1 MVYPYTN
8 IIELLKTKILLAKID
23 VEKQKYM
30 KEEFTPTDIEVSGEK
45 YVEFCN
51 KANEVINKRR
61 DELDKEMLE
70 MMKITQEIQEWEKE
84 FDEKFG
90 INLKHQKAR
99 LYSDGVYSQGREK
112 DWESAEQEVEQIK
125 SFISQKLKEQ
135 RSDILETVRKNLDDH
150 CIYEVSAETLLEK

>member
-1 MVYPYTN
+1 
-8 IIELLKTKILLAKID
+8 
-23 VEKQKYM
+23 M

-70 MMKITQEIQEWEKE
+70 MMKITQEIQEWED
-84 FDEKFG
+84 FDNKLPISEW
-90 INLKHQKAR
+90 
-99 LYSDGVYSQGREK
+99 YCSDTK
-112 DWESAEQEVEQIK
+112 EVEELRETVK

-135 RSDILETVRKNLDDH
+135 RSEIMINLLLNSGLSLEEIKLLLKDSKN
-150 CIYEVSAETLLEK
+150 ETK